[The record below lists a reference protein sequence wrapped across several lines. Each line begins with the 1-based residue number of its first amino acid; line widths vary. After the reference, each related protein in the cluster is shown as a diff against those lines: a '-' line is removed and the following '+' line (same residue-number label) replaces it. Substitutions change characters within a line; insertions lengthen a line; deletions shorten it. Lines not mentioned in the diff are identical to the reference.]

1 MAKTKY
7 LILGGNGIF
16 GVHLTMY
23 LLKNHPQAH
32 IISVGR
38 NPEKTDAF
46 SLHRGIA
53 DERYEYHHVHMVFE
67 NDRLMELLE
76 EKKPEYIINFA
87 ALAADVASSWKYAT
101 RFYETNTVALARVT
115 DQLIG
120 KPWLKRWLQIGSS
133 EIYGSV
139 SKPAL
144 ETTEVKPSS
153 PYAVSK
159 VAGDMHLK
167 AIHRVRG
174 FPMNIVWPTNA
185 YGSGQQLYR
194 IVPRTV
200 LACLLDRKIPLQGG
214 GKAEKSYI
222 HAQDLA
228 SALTLILD
236 QAKPGENYN
245 IGPDGPISIHDL
257 VKKIVERMGKRFE
270 DVVEMAPD
278 RLGQDS
284 RYMVDSTK
292 IRAEL
297 GWKPK
302 ISLEEGI
309 DESAAWAKK
318 YLEELKPL
326 STNVFFQA

>member
-1 MAKTKY
+1 MTKTKY

-23 LLKNHPQAH
+23 LLKNHPDAFVH
-32 IISVGR
+32 SVGR
-38 NPEKTDAF
+38 NPEKNGAF

-53 DERYEYHHVHMVFE
+53 DDRYQYHQIHMVFE
-67 NDRLMELLE
+67 GDRLMELLE
-76 EKKPEYIINFA
+76 EKQPDYIINFA
-87 ALAADVASSWKYAT
+87 ALAADVASSWKYAA
-101 RFYETNTVALARVT
+101 RFYETNTVALARTT

-120 KPWLKRWLQIGSS
+120 KKWLKRWLQIGSS

-139 SKPAL
+139 SKPVPESA
-144 ETTEVKPSS
+144 EVRPSS

-167 AIHRVRG
+167 AIHRVRE

-194 IVPRTV
+194 IVPRAV
-200 LACLLDRKIPLQGG
+200 LACLLNRKIPLQGG
-214 GKAEKSYI
+214 GRAVKSYI

-228 SALTLILD
+228 HAIYLVLHK
-236 QAKPGENYN
+236 AKAGDCYN
-245 IGPDGPISIHDL
+245 IGPDAGISIRDL
-257 VKKIVERMGKRFE
+257 VNKITDQMGKRFDE
-270 DVVEMAPD
+270 VVEMAPD

-284 RYMVDSTK
+284 QYLIDSTK
-292 IRAEL
+292 IRQEL
-297 GWKPK
+297 GWKPR
-302 ISLEEGI
+302 ISLEEGLGETI
-309 DESAAWAKK
+309 SWSKK
-318 YLEELKPL
+318 YLDELKPL